1 MLRLKRRRVLVND
14 VKYIDVELHV
24 MHVMHESLDVV
35 RVLTDERHQVLVRHN
50 VLQVLGVPRVL
61 HVDLSA
67 QNVHS
72 KLNETAHTDVMSCQ
86 ASGLLAL

>member
-1 MLRLKRRRVLVND
+1 M
-14 VKYIDVELHV
+14 KYVDIKLHV
-24 MHVMHESLDVV
+24 MHVTHKSLDVV
-35 RVLTDERHQVLVRHN
+35 CVLTDERHQILVRHDI
-50 VLQVLGVPRVL
+50 LQVLGVPRVL

-72 KLNETAHTDVMSCQ
+72 KVNKTAHTDVMNLLSCQ